1 MRLDRAWIESRIPH
15 HGPMCLLDEVIGWD
29 AERITCTSSSHRS
42 ADNPLRA
49 RGRLGIACGIE
60 YAAQAMAV
68 HGALIAALEAGRGV
82 AGSLKAGRAGAAVL
96 LAQSPTQVSPAVES
110 SAPGSP
116 AAELLP
122 AGSLTQVSPA
132 VGSSVS
138 GSPAAES
145 PVPVAAAVGLL
156 AGVRGVQFH
165 VSRLD
170 DVKGDLI
177 CDAVR
182 VAGDPRTALYEFELR
197 SGTTPLLRGRATV
210 VLDAT
215 GRLP

>member
-1 MRLDRAWIESRIPH
+1 
-15 HGPMCLLDEVIGWD
+15 MCLLDEVIGWD

-42 ADNPLRA
+42 VDNPLRA

-68 HGALIAALEAGRGV
+68 HAALIAALEAGRGV
-82 AGSLKAGRAGAAVL
+82 AGSLVAERA
-96 LAQSPTQVSPAVES
+96 
-110 SAPGSP
+110 

-122 AGSLTQVSPA
+122 AGSLTQVSPTVA
-132 VGSSVS
+132 SAP
-138 GSPAAES
+138 GSPVAES
-145 PVPVAAAVGLL
+145 PMPVSAAVGLL

-197 SGTTPLLRGRATV
+197 SGTTLLLLGRATV